1 MSEKKTPVRKTQ
13 LGPESIESVEE
24 LLAHA
29 YVIEVDATERYLM
42 LADQMDVHNN
52 PELAQLFRKL
62 ASHEEHHA
70 QEILERSRDMNLP
83 TLKSSEYKWGDF
95 EGPEAAVLDEAHYMM
110 TPWHAL
116 QMALAAEKR
125 AFAFFDRL
133 VETARGDEMKKWAEE
148 FREEEAEHVQLV
160 EDLLKR
166 HPEPDGDWA
175 DDPDPP
181 VYSE

>member
-1 MSEKKTPVRKTQ
+1 MSEKTPPARATVP
-13 LGPESIESVEE
+13 GPESIETVEE

-29 YVIEVDATERYLM
+29 YMIEVDATDRYLM

-62 ASHEEHHA
+62 ASHEQHHA
-70 QEILERSRDMNLP
+70 QEILERASAMKLP
-83 TLKSSEYKWGDF
+83 DLRASDYKWGDF
-95 EGPEAAVLDEAHYMM
+95 EGPEAAGIDEAHYLM

-116 QMALAAEKR
+116 QMALGAERR

-133 VETARGDEMKKWAEE
+133 VATAKDGEMKKWAEE
-148 FREEEAEHVQLV
+148 FRAEEAEHVRLV

-166 HPEPDGDWA
+166 YPEPDEGWDE
-175 DDPDPP
+175 DPDPP
-181 VYSE
+181 VFPE